1 MSRLSFV
8 VDTSA
13 SPHAVL
19 RPLPLQGVT
28 IRDRFWAPRIATN
41 TQVTLPSQYTHCED
55 TERIA
60 NFRRAAGT
68 EAGEFVGL
76 FFNDSDVY
84 KWLEAVGWNE
94 AISQS
99 PALAVIRESVVA
111 DIVAAQRTDGY
122 LNSYFTK
129 ERADERW
136 TNFDLH
142 EMYCAGHFFQAA
154 IAIYR
159 TSGDRVALDA
169 ACKMADHI
177 DATFG
182 PASDGKRPITDGH
195 PEVEL
200 ALVELYRLTKEQRY
214 LTLADFMVSVRGAN
228 QLGNQKFDNLYY
240 QDHKPYR
247 ELHDVVGH
255 AVRMLYLAAGATD
268 LWLETGEPALKRA
281 IDAQWHNMTQ
291 KRMYVSGGVGSRW
304 HGEAIGD
311 DYELPNA
318 TAYTETCAAI
328 ASVMWNWRL
337 LQGTGDAKYADLME
351 WTLYNGV
358 MPGLSV
364 SGNEYFYQN
373 PLENDGTHRRSAW
386 FGCACCPP
394 NVARLLAQLGSYVA
408 SVDSSSLWV
417 HTYMQADIDTA
428 GSGLDAAISVTTEY
442 PWDNTVRIS
451 ITRGGQWTL
460 RARIPSWASGATVTV
475 GGVRQNAEPNTYV
488 ALSRAW
494 QVGDEVVLVFPMQP
508 RLIMAHPSVTNNNG
522 RVAVARG
529 PMLYCIEQADHSVP
543 IASVR
548 LDPRTA
554 WSDAQGPASLGV
566 HTVLAAKG
574 VSVATPDDA
583 LYAPWRH
590 DASQPVRLTLIPY
603 HLWAN
608 RSAGAMTVW
617 IPLA

>member
-1 MSRLSFV
+1 MSRQSFV
-8 VDTSA
+8 VDTST
-13 SPHAVL
+13 SPHALL

-60 NFRRAAGT
+60 NFRRAAGS

-111 DIVAAQRTDGY
+111 DIVAAQREDGY

-159 TSGDRVALDA
+159 TSGDHVALDA

-195 PEVEL
+195 PEIEL

-247 ELHDVVGH
+247 ELHEVVGH

-268 LWLETGEPALKRA
+268 LWLETGEPALKHA

-408 SVDSSSLWV
+408 SVDSRSLWL
-417 HTYMQADIDTA
+417 HTYMQGDIDTA

-475 GGVRQNAEPNTYV
+475 GGVRQNVEPNTYV
-488 ALSRAW
+488 ALNRAW

-529 PMLYCIEQADHSVP
+529 PMLYCIEQADHTVP
-543 IASVR
+543 LPSLR

-554 WSDAQGPASLGV
+554 WSDTQGPASLGV
-566 HTVLAAKG
+566 HTVLTAKG
-574 VSVATPDDA
+574 ISVSTPEDA

-590 DASQPVRLTLIPY
+590 DASQPERLTFIPY

>member
-19 RPLPLQGVT
+19 RPLSLQGVT

-200 ALVELYRLTKEQRY
+200 ALVELYRLTREQRY

-408 SVDSSSLWV
+408 SVDNSSLWV

>member
-200 ALVELYRLTKEQRY
+200 ALVELYRLTREQRY

-408 SVDSSSLWV
+408 SVDNSSLWV